1 MKYFLKLIKL
11 PFHTHI
17 TDCQNFYNL
26 EHEMG
31 RVGNTGKTTI
41 PRSSFFS
48 RDFKILFSACLK

>member
-1 MKYFLKLIKL
+1 MKYFLKPIKL
-11 PFHTHI
+11 TFHTH
-17 TDCQNFYNL
+17 CKNL
-26 EHEMG
+26 YYFEYKMG